1 MPADSGRFGARSD
14 STWSNQTLSVVPV
27 RRLLFDGDFGEQ
39 DKQRDFHE
47 GVFLIEMLASLA
59 VGRERRRR
67 GSTDSA
73 AQRSCGALRLAG
85 DAVMTDTEA
94 FCAALGKLRNPRA

>member
-27 RRLLFDGDFGEQ
+27 RRLVFDGDFGEQ

-67 GSTDSA
+67 GSTG
-73 AQRSCGALRLAG
+73 SCHSGARRRREPQMCNCTSGNLEIPGLVLR
-85 DAVMTDTEA
+85 TIPE
-94 FCAALGKLRNPRA
+94 